1 MDHTSCEHLFPD
13 WPHVEYQIKII
24 KQKKKDTAHWATVL
38 QQPLLRPAPIAP
50 HHLVGGTGLTV
61 LHPHTKIKQVRTE
74 TVPAAWNTQSL
85 IIMMTGQMVKDF
97 SFYFQVEKSK
107 IKM

>member
-1 MDHTSCEHLFPD
+1 
-13 WPHVEYQIKII
+13 VEYQIKII